1 MKNFSTQALAVLLG
15 FALAALAPTAAAT
28 GPLEIARDAP
38 ERHVVVRG
46 DTLWGIAGRFL
57 TKPWRWP
64 EIWQLNREQIVNPHL
79 IYPGDI
85 VYLDTS
91 GASPRLRLGRQVGSG
106 SSVQGGS
113 SASGAVQSRE
123 IQLPERRSP
132 AVRSEALA
140 PAPVPTIDIAAIE
153 PFLSRPLIVDER
165 ALAANPRIIATQ
177 DGRVYLSRDEIAYVR
192 GIADET
198 VRDWHVYRNPRPLLD
213 PDTRKPLAFEAEF
226 VGSARL
232 ERGGDPATMR
242 ITGVNAEIGPGDRL
256 LPADKTRMDSFA
268 PRPPENPVRGSIVS
282 VYRGVAQAGRNS
294 VVALNRGTSAGLQL
308 GHVLEIR
315 ERGRMVPDR
324 ETRKLVQLPGEAIG
338 HLLVFRAFDNISYAL
353 IMESSRDINVGD
365 GVFNP

>member
-1 MKNFSTQALAVLLG
+1 MKNFSTQASAVLLG
-15 FALAALAPTAAAT
+15 FALVALSPSATAT

-85 VYLDTS
+85 VYLDKS
-91 GASPRLRLGRQVGSG
+91 GAAPRLRLARQVGSG
-106 SSVQGGS
+106 SSAQGDS
-113 SASGAVQSRE
+113 SAGEATRISE
-123 IQLPERRSP
+123 IRLAERRTP
-132 AVRSEALA
+132 AVRSAALP
-140 PAPVPTIDIAAIE
+140 PAPVPTIDIAAVE

-192 GIADET
+192 GIADES

-242 ITGVNAEIGPGDRL
+242 ITGVNAEIGPSCRSIGALRRL
-256 LPADKTRMDSFA
+256 VATVSWLSIAALAPGCKSAMCSRFA
-268 PRPPENPVRGSIVS
+268 S
-282 VYRGVAQAGRNS
+282 AAG
-294 VVALNRGTSAGLQL
+294 
-308 GHVLEIR
+308 
-315 ERGRMVPDR
+315 
-324 ETRKLVQLPGEAIG
+324 
-338 HLLVFRAFDNISYAL
+338 
-353 IMESSRDINVGD
+353 SSRTAKPASRYNFRVRRLAI
-365 GVFNP
+365 F